1 MVIFN
6 YREEFILQKIV
17 LQGSLSSD
25 DVRIFPPTLS
35 FENPPQ
41 THTHQAPSSSN
52 RIRARPAPL
61 TPWLSSS
68 SRGAPPRSSLSSAAA
83 AHTPLISSG
92 MSAMTPIGGAPPP
105 PTPMTPSVEL
115 EGRLHEVV
123 ERLSKME
130 KLHSYLMNVLQIGDD
145 GAGDDAENRQ
155 EDAGK
160 DVFARLEEEDA
171 ERQRVMESLSEKDR
185 GTQVNMNMEF
195 GVFWVKLVCFLV

>member
-1 MVIFN
+1 
-6 YREEFILQKIV
+6 
-17 LQGSLSSD
+17 
-25 DVRIFPPTLS
+25 
-35 FENPPQ
+35 
-41 THTHQAPSSSN
+41 
-52 RIRARPAPL
+52 
-61 TPWLSSS
+61 
-68 SRGAPPRSSLSSAAA
+68 
-83 AHTPLISSG
+83 
-92 MSAMTPIGGAPPP
+92 
-105 PTPMTPSVEL
+105 MTPSVEL